1 MGSVIKFNMNYTTK
15 TLNGVSSIE
24 IENLTHFLYHN
35 LDEYGDTKSAIRK
48 AIEYA
53 AKERSGLGGY
63 LFTIENKKEIV
74 GAVVVNKTGMD
85 EYIPENIL
93 VYIAVHKEH
102 RGEGLGK
109 KLMEYTIE
117 NCKGDIAL
125 HVEADNPAKHLY
137 AKYGFE
143 NPYLEM
149 RLKRKEK
156 SSQEEKS

>member
-1 MGSVIKFNMNYTTK
+1 MNYTTK
-15 TLNGVSSIE
+15 TLNGISSIE
-24 IENLTHFLYHN
+24 IEKLTNFLYHN

-63 LFTIENKKEIV
+63 LFTIESKDEIV

-93 VYIAVHKEH
+93 VYIAVHKEN

-137 AKYGFE
+137 TKYGFE

-149 RLKRKEK
+149 RLKRSNSASK
-156 SSQEEKS
+156 SKKP